1 MKKLVLSI
9 LLTISAAVSQA
20 CQPGVP
26 GSGPSGDPNCMG
38 PIVNSPGYYGNS
50 NQRSSSPPT
59 RIIETII
66 VHKPSK
72 YGALAL
78 SDKTGDV
85 AGAINANSKTEAK
98 REAIRR
104 CESNKRNGSCKI
116 ITWVRNGCVA
126 AATGKSGKVWKL
138 FKAAEKPGR
147 AEQVAMNRC
156 TASGASGCKILMPE
170 GCSVPEG
177 MYN

>member
-59 RIIETII
+59 KIIETII
-66 VHKPSK
+66 VDRPSK
-72 YGALAL
+72 YGALAH
-78 SDKTGDV
+78 DKKTGSV
-85 AGAINANSKTEAK
+85 G
-98 REAIRR
+98 
-104 CESNKRNGSCKI
+104 
-116 ITWVRNGCVA
+116 
-126 AATGKSGKVWKL
+126 
-138 FKAAEKPGR
+138 GR
-147 AEQVAMNRC
+147 L
-156 TASGASGCKILMPE
+156 TLIL
-170 GCSVPEG
+170 
-177 MYN
+177 